1 MATHSSVLAWRIP
14 GMEEP
19 RGLQS
24 MGSHRVRHDWSDL
37 AAATTYC
44 CYSGTQSCPTLCDP
58 MDCSMP
64 GLPVPHHLSEFAQ
77 GHVHCIGDAIQPS
90 HLLIPSSPSAL
101 NLSQHWGLFN
111 ELAVRIRWLQYWSF
125 SFNIGPSNNYS
136 GFVSLK
142 IDWFNLPAVQWIL
155 RSLLQHHSSKA
166 SILWCSAF
174 LMAQLSH
181 PYATPGKTTALTIQ
195 TFVSWVMSLL
205 STHCL
210 GLS

>member
-1 MATHSSVLAWRIP
+1 M
-14 GMEEP
+14 
-19 RGLQS
+19 
-24 MGSHRVRHDWSDL
+24 
-37 AAATTYC
+37 YC
-44 CYSGTQSCPTLCDP
+44 CCSGTQSCPTLCDP

-64 GLPVPHHLSEFAQ
+64 VLPVPHHLSEFAQ

-90 HLLIPSSPSAL
+90 HPLTPSSPSAL
-101 NLSQHWGLFN
+101 NLSQHWGLFD
-111 ELAVRIRWLQYWSF
+111 ELAVCIRWLQYWSF
-125 SFNIGPSNNYS
+125 SFNIGPSNNYL

-142 IDWFNLPAVQWIL
+142 IDWFDLAAVQWIL
-155 RSLLQHHSSKA
+155 RSLFQHHSSKA
-166 SILWCSAF
+166 SILWRSAF

-181 PYATPGKTTALTIQ
+181 PYVTPGKTIALTIQ